1 MQIPQKFSFLESLK
15 QTPSRSFLQ
24 SNVVTYPD
32 IVVNQIQKFI
42 RRLSIHRKIAY
53 GYAFAIGVAVL
64 GTGSGLAVGDY
75 YEYQAK
81 AKLNFSHQQQDI
93 LQNLETEVI
102 LARSHSERIV
112 PFLENPVWLETEI
125 SGLFEQLLQIEK
137 TLVSLQN
144 LVKQSPPE
152 FSDKFD
158 TISQLSEYY
167 ETDILAATTE
177 INDLLLTLQNNKF
190 EKQYFPELQKK
201 IRHATEGKISINME
215 LFYQNL
221 ADFIRQEKQQEIK
234 ANEAFNQAQLLR
246 IKITV
251 ISMLISVAVAA
262 ILAYYTSHAI
272 ARPLKWVTEVAD
284 RAAKDQNYHLRAP
297 VLTNDEVGVLA
308 ISLNQLIETISKQL
322 KNLQETQTQLIQTEK
337 MSSLGNLVAG
347 IAHEV
352 NNPINFIYG
361 NLEYTRHYVD
371 DLMGLVHL
379 YQQYYSEADPEIK
392 KYIETIDFEFLV
404 SDLPKVVSSMTMGAE
419 RIRNIVLSLR
429 NFSRLDESEVKQV
442 DIHEGINNTILMLS
456 HRLNH
461 PIKVTD
467 IYGEI
472 PLISCYPALLNQVFL
487 NILTNGIDAIEEALN
502 KGCFS
507 GKDSK
512 KTAKFPQITIRTE
525 LFESNMIC
533 IRFWNN
539 GPIIPYK
546 IQRKLFDPFFTTKPP
561 GQGTGLGLAIA
572 HQIITKHRGRIE
584 VFSEEF
590 KGTEFAIFLP
600 IESELIC

>member
-15 QTPSRSFLQ
+15 QTVPTSFLQ

-32 IVVNQIQKFI
+32 IVVNPIQKFI

-81 AKLNFSHQQQDI
+81 AKLNFAHQQQDI

-102 LARSHSERIV
+102 LARSHSERII
-112 PFLENPVWLETEI
+112 PFLENPVWLETEVT
-125 SGLFEQLLQIEK
+125 GLFEQILQIEK
-137 TLVSLQN
+137 SLVSLQN

-152 FSDKFD
+152 FYDKS
-158 TISQLSEYY
+158 ISKLAQDY
-167 ETDILAATTE
+167 ETHVLATTPE
-177 INDLLLTLQNNKF
+177 INELLFNLQQKHLTKDNLPEFKNKLR
-190 EKQYFPELQKK
+190 Q
-201 IRHATEGKISINME
+201 ATEGNLSIKLE
-215 LFYQNL
+215 QFYQSL
-221 ADFIRQEKQQEIK
+221 EDFIQKAKQQEIQ
-234 ANEAFNQAQLLR
+234 ANEAFNNAQLLR

-251 ISMLISVAVAA
+251 ISMLISVALAA

-297 VLTNDEVGVLA
+297 VLSNDEVGVLA
-308 ISLNQLIETISKQL
+308 VSINQLIETISKQL

-379 YQQYYSEADPEIK
+379 YQQYYPDADPEIQ

-502 KGCFS
+502 HGNFS

-512 KTAKFPQITIRTE
+512 KTAKMPQIIIRTE

-572 HQIITKHRGRIE
+572 YQIITKHRGRIE
-584 VFSEEF
+584 VFSEDF

-600 IESELIC
+600 I

>member
-15 QTPSRSFLQ
+15 QTPPTSFIQ
-24 SNVVTYPD
+24 SNVATYSD
-32 IVVNQIQKFI
+32 IVVNPIQKFI

-81 AKLNFSHQQQDI
+81 AKLNFSHQQEDI
-93 LQNLETEVI
+93 LQHLETEVI
-102 LARSHSERIV
+102 LARSHSERII

-125 SGLFEQLLQIEK
+125 TGLFEQILQIEK
-137 TLVSLQN
+137 SLVSLQN

-152 FSDKFD
+152 FYDKS
-158 TISQLSEYY
+158 ISKLAEDY
-167 ETDILAATTE
+167 ETHVLATTPE
-177 INDLLLTLQNNKF
+177 INELLFNLQQKNLTKDNLPEFKNKLR
-190 EKQYFPELQKK
+190 Q
-201 IRHATEGKISINME
+201 ATEGNLSIKLE
-215 LFYQNL
+215 QFYQSL
-221 ADFIRQEKQQEIK
+221 EDFIQKAKQQESK
-234 ANEAFNQAQLLR
+234 ANDAFNNAQLLR

-251 ISMLISVAVAA
+251 ISMLISVALAA

-297 VLTNDEVGVLA
+297 ILTNDEVGVLA
-308 ISLNQLIETISKQL
+308 VSINQLIETISKQL
-322 KNLQETQTQLIQTEK
+322 KHLQETQTQLIQTEK

-379 YQQYYSEADPEIK
+379 YQQYYPDADPEIQ

-502 KGCFS
+502 HGNFS

-512 KTAKFPQITIRTE
+512 KTAKIPQIIIRTE

-572 HQIITKHRGRIE
+572 YQIITKHGGRIE
-584 VFSEEF
+584 VFSEDF

-600 IESELIC
+600 IESELIR

>member
-15 QTPSRSFLQ
+15 QTPPTSFLQ
-24 SNVVTYPD
+24 SNVVSYPSI
-32 IVVNQIQKFI
+32 IVNPIQKFI

-81 AKLNFSHQQQDI
+81 AKLNFSHQQEDI
-93 LQNLETEVI
+93 LQNLEREVI
-102 LARSHSERIV
+102 LARSHSERII

-125 SGLFEQLLQIEK
+125 TGLFEQILQIEK
-137 TLVSLQN
+137 SLVSLQN

-152 FSDKFD
+152 FYDKS
-158 TISQLSEYY
+158 ISKLAQDY
-167 ETDILAATTE
+167 ETHVLATTPE
-177 INDLLLTLQNNKF
+177 INELLFT
-190 EKQYFPELQKK
+190 LQKK
-201 IRHATEGKISINME
+201 HLTKDNFPEFKNKLRQATEGNLSIKFE
-215 LFYQNL
+215 QFYQSL
-221 ADFIRQEKQQEIK
+221 EDFIQKAKQQESQ
-234 ANEAFNQAQLLR
+234 ANEAFNNAQLLR

-251 ISMLISVAVAA
+251 ISMLISVALAA

-284 RAAKDQNYHLRAP
+284 RASKDQNYHLRAP

-308 ISLNQLIETISKQL
+308 VSINQLIETISKQL

-371 DLMGLVHL
+371 DLMELVHL
-379 YQQYYSEADPEIK
+379 YRQYYPDAHPEIK
-392 KYIETIDFEFLV
+392 KHIETIDFDFLV

-429 NFSRLDESEVKQV
+429 NFSRLDESEVKKV
-442 DIHEGINNTILMLS
+442 NLHEGINNTILMLS
-456 HRLNH
+456 HRLNNQIQVTQNYGQI
-461 PIKVTD
+461 PEIK
-467 IYGEI
+467 
-472 PLISCYPALLNQVFL
+472 CYPALLNQVFL
-487 NILTNGIDAIEEALN
+487 NILNNGIDAIEEALN
-502 KGCFS
+502 QGCFS

-512 KTAKFPQITIRTE
+512 KYGKFPQLTIQTE
-525 LFESNMIC
+525 LLDPNIIC
-533 IRFWNN
+533 IRLWNN

-572 HQIITKHRGRIE
+572 YQIITKHGGRIE

-600 IESELIC
+600 IESELIP